1 MPARSQTHIDRALTN
16 MSVKYMQDA
25 SNFVNDKVFPILP
38 VQKQSDRY
46 FVYKKEDWFRD
57 EASERAMGTESSG
70 GDYDIDN
77 TPTYF
82 CKKYAFHKDVFEED
96 RANADDPLQPDR
108 DATEFVVDKI
118 MLNKEN
124 NWANTYF
131 KEGVWAQDLAGA
143 ANGTTD
149 MSGKVVYFDDY
160 DHSDP
165 ISAVANMSTA
175 MAETTGRRP
184 NVMVLGRRVYDA
196 LRQHPDILDRIK
208 FTQRGVITAELLASL
223 FDIDKLVIANAIQN
237 VAKKGEKADMQFTLG
252 NNILLAYSVAR
263 PSLKAATAGY
273 SFTWKGLLG
282 SNALGGRINRI
293 PMPHLGIGTERIEME
308 LAYDMKVVAPDMG
321 AFIKNAI
328 NPNGTIATA
337 RADVLGNPAIPG
349 DSTKRS

>member
-1 MPARSQTHIDRALTN
+1 MPSRSQTHIDRALTN

-25 SNFVNDKVFPILP
+25 SGFVNDKVFPVLP

-57 EASERAMGTESSG
+57 EASERAMGVESAG

-82 CKKYAFHKDVFEED
+82 CKKYAFHKDVYEED

-108 DATEFVVDKI
+108 DATEFVTDKI

-124 NWANTYF
+124 NWARTYF
-131 KEGVWAQDLAGA
+131 KDGVWAQDLAGGSY
-143 ANGTTD
+143 GTA
-149 MSGKVVYFDDY
+149 GKVTYFDDY

-165 ISAVANMSTA
+165 VSQIANMATA
-175 MAETTGRRP
+175 MAEITGKRP

-208 FTQRGVITAELLASL
+208 FTQRGIVTADLLASM
-223 FDIDKLVIANAIQN
+223 FDVQKMLVANAIQN

-252 NNILLAYSVAR
+252 NNILLAYSAPR
-263 PSLKAATAGY
+263 PALKQATAGY
-273 SFTWKGLLG
+273 CFTWKGLLG
-282 SNALGGRINRI
+282 SNALGGRINRFSM
-293 PMPHLGIGTERIEME
+293 PMLGIGTERIEME

-328 NPNGTIATA
+328 DPAGLVATS
-337 RADVLGNPAIPG
+337 RVPITGNPAIPG
-349 DSTKRS
+349 DTGTR